1 MGDSTTEV
9 DESEKRN
16 GNQSYE
22 NGAGLESLVVKLEAR
37 DGTSSSLARRVVDIY
52 SSRQSSV
59 RNSGPA
65 SSSVRSHPIAN
76 QMWDQQYYR
85 GCLVAW
91 SSKYLAYALK
101 GRNGP
106 VIRVID
112 PVTTNRTLLKG
123 MVGAVA
129 DLSFAGSVSDCLAC
143 VDEAGSLF
151 VWRIRP
157 GQDEIKADLRLYVIR
172 DDVNQSEELILKYHR
187 LMWCPQ
193 ASNDHEVSVDD
204 EDEDD
209 GLPALAVTVGNLAEV
224 WDIGLTSAAQV
235 EEEPVSRQTLHHGVI
250 SIKNAHGKPISD
262 VSMSPD
268 GNVLATASLDGHVKF
283 WDIQNPNS
291 SPKYDVTYF
300 RTNLL

>member
-209 GLPALAVTVGNLAEV
+209 GLPALAVTVGNLV
-224 WDIGLTSAAQV
+224 WL
-235 EEEPVSRQTLHHGVI
+235 
-250 SIKNAHGKPISD
+250 
-262 VSMSPD
+262 SM
-268 GNVLATASLDGHVKF
+268 
-283 WDIQNPNS
+283 I
-291 SPKYDVTYF
+291 
-300 RTNLL
+300 